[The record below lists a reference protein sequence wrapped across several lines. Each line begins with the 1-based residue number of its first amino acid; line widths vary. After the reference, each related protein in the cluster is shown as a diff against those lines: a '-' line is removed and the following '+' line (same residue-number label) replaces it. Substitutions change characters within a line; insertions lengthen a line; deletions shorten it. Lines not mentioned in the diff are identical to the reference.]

1 MKLGNHLRR
10 CRFDRE
16 EMSQEAL
23 AAEIGV
29 TRQTIISIEKGKFV
43 PSALLVL
50 KLARFF
56 NKPVEEIFYI
66 IEEDDINSVQS

>member
-1 MKLGNHLRR
+1 LKLGNHLRR